1 LVQADWRARFAP
13 ARARFLA
20 GAKMPK
26 RKTSAEVAALGAG
39 PNPDT
44 PTAQAI
50 RDELAALNNSINYA
64 SVQSHLYADVP
75 ESRLPRPPVGIALPW
90 GSNLR
95 HIAVVGVHRRLQEPL
110 KNQLGKPIAL
120 PEPSLALTARGCEIP
135 ESSRAIMARGGAS
148 TRDALTVRED
158 AELAAYEAS
167 KGTLAERA
175 SQQKG
180 SAAEIMSR
188 DVRCCPLGIAPLFR
202 ARTYPL
208 PFLPLTPAQTVDV
221 MLKLTAEK
229 PINTVYRET
238 FRPPAH

>member
-1 LVQADWRARFAP
+1 
-13 ARARFLA
+13 
-20 GAKMPK
+20 MPK

-50 RDELAALNNSINYA
+50 RAELSFLNASITYAA
-64 SVQSHLYADVP
+64 VQSHLYPDEP
-75 ESRLPRPPVGIALPW
+75 ESRMPRPPLGLALPW

-95 HIAVVGVHRRLQEPL
+95 HVAVVGVPRRLQEPL
-110 KNQLGKPIAL
+110 KNQLGKPLSL
-120 PEPSLALTARGCEIP
+120 PEPEQALTARGCEIP
-135 ESSRAIMARGGAS
+135 ESTRAIMARGGVT
-148 TRDALTVRED
+148 TRAALGVAVD
-158 AELAAYEAS
+158 AELAAYEGS
-167 KGTLAERA
+167 KGSLSQRA

-188 DVRCCPLGIAPLFR
+188 D
-202 ARTYPL
+202 
-208 PFLPLTPAQTVDV
+208 TVDV

-238 FRPPAH
+238 FKPPLSPGLSLH